1 MNSPDFLPTLY
12 IIAVY
17 HPPVSGA
24 LRRQAGFA
32 FGYSVRLVSP
42 VGASVRK
49 PTQPVAKSRSRIPT
63 ASEAENSISSGIHS
77 FHTLSPLC
85 KSNTPCLSCRVVSSG
100 ATFVFLSNTL
110 FLKKLYTHSPS
121 FSILGKT
128 TSFFSAAALSVCAL
142 LFLHFY
148 LILGF
153 SPYVFCAFQIFSI
166 PFISIFYRYNVV
178 SLNIFYEMYKK
189 QKLFLYSWIL
199 VSSFV
204 TCFNYT
210 VIFENF

>member
-12 IIAVY
+12 IIVVY

-42 VGASVRK
+42 VGTSVRK

-110 FLKKLYTHSPS
+110 FLKKLYTHSPP
-121 FSILGKT
+121 
-128 TSFFSAAALSVCAL
+128 FFVLRKNY
-142 LFLHFY
+142 LFLFRRRPFRLRSPLFAFLSYSRFFTICFLCISDFLDSFY
-148 LILGF
+148 FYFL
-153 SPYVFCAFQIFSI
+153 QIQCGES
-166 PFISIFYRYNVV
+166 
-178 SLNIFYEMYKK
+178 
-189 QKLFLYSWIL
+189 
-199 VSSFV
+199 
-204 TCFNYT
+204 
-210 VIFENF
+210 

>member
-12 IIAVY
+12 IIVVY

-63 ASEAENSISSGIHS
+63 ASEAENSISSGIHP
-77 FHTLSPLC
+77 FHILSPLC
-85 KSNTPCLSCRVVSSG
+85 KSNTPCLSCRAVSSG

-110 FLKKLYTHSPS
+110 FFKKLIYA
-121 FSILGKT
+121 F
-128 TSFFSAAALSVCAL
+128 TSFLRFKEKC
-142 LFLHFY
+142 LFLFRRCPFR
-148 LILGF
+148 LR
-153 SPYVFCAFQIFSI
+153 SPLFAFLS
-166 PFISIFYRYNVV
+166 
-178 SLNIFYEMYKK
+178 
-189 QKLFLYSWIL
+189 YSWFFTICFL
-199 VSSFV
+199 CISDFLDSFYFYFLQIQ
-204 TCFNYT
+204 CC
-210 VIFENF
+210 ES